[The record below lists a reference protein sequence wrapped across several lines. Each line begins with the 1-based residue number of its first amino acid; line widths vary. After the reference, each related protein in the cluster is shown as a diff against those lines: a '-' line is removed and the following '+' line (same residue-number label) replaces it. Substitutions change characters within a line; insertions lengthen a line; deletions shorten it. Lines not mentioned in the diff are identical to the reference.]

1 MAERIERLNICI
13 IGKTNAGKSS
23 LLNLLTGQKDYAI
36 VDATPGT
43 TADNVI
49 SMMEIHN
56 LGAVKIIDTAGINEQ
71 GELGEKKRKKSI
83 TALEESDLCLLTIDF
98 IDAINGEDLSY
109 EESLFDYAMEQNKQ
123 VLIIY
128 NLFKNKNHI
137 QNNEI
142 EFWKNKLDENFD
154 VPSIVIDIQD
164 TAQQQKL
171 IDFIL
176 DNFKYVPFDFEMLPK
191 LNDYGCVILN
201 IPMDEETP
209 EMRLLRPQEMVVER
223 LLRKFITPVLFRMD
237 LKKARSNNQE
247 EAESEKKRYLDL
259 VNSLQNSPIGLQ
271 MIITDSQAFD
281 IIGKWTP
288 QDIPYTS
295 FSIIMTNF
303 MTYSHI
309 QYLVESTAAIDNLKE
324 LDTVLIAESCNH
336 NRKCDDIG
344 TVQLPR
350 LLQKRLGKKLNFEFS
365 FGRVFPDDL
374 SKYAAIVHCGSC
386 MTDRQKYARRLS
398 NAQKSNIPFTNYG
411 MVLSYCQNR
420 DVFAK
425 SLAPFEL
432 DLQ

>member
-1 MAERIERLNICI
+1 MADRTERLNICI
-13 IGKTNAGKSS
+13 IGKTNVGKSS

-43 TADNVI
+43 TADNVV
-49 SMMEIHN
+49 SLMEIHN
-56 LGAVKIIDTAGINEQ
+56 LGPVKIIDTAGIEEQ
-71 GELGEKKRKKSI
+71 GELGEKKRRKAI
-83 TALEESDLCLLTIDF
+83 QALEESDLCLLTIDF
-98 IDAINGEDLSY
+98 ISAINFQDMNY
-109 EESLFDYAMEQNKQ
+109 ERSLFDYAMELNKQ

-128 NLFKNKNHI
+128 NLFKNKNNLQI
-137 QNNEI
+137 SEY

-164 TAQQQKL
+164 ISQQQKL

-176 DNFKYVPFDFEMLPK
+176 KNFKYVPIDFEMLPY
-191 LNDYGCVILN
+191 LEDYGCVILN

-209 EMRLLRPQEMVVER
+209 EMRLLRPQQMVVER
-223 LLRKFITPVLFRMD
+223 LLRKYITPVLFRMD
-237 LKKARSNNQE
+237 LQKARSNDPDLV
-247 EAESEKKRYLDL
+247 ESEKKRYLGFINL
-259 VNSLQNSPIGLQ
+259 LKNSPGGLQ
-271 MIITDSQAFD
+271 MVITDSQAFD

-288 QDIPYTS
+288 NEIPFTS

-303 MTYSHI
+303 MTYGNM
-309 QYLVESTAAIDNLKE
+309 QYLLDSTEKIDDLNENDK
-324 LDTVLIAESCNH
+324 VLIAESCNH

-350 LLQKRLGKKLNFEFS
+350 LLQKRLNKKLNFEFS

-374 SKYAAIVHCGSC
+374 SNYSMIIHCGSC

-425 SLAPFEL
+425 AIAPYR
-432 DLQ
+432 

>member
-1 MAERIERLNICI
+1 MAERVERLNICI

-43 TADNVI
+43 TADNVV

-56 LGAVKIIDTAGINEQ
+56 LGPVKIIDTAGINEK
-71 GELGEKKRKKSI
+71 GDLGEKKRKKSMI
-83 TALEESDLCLLTIDF
+83 ALEESDLCLLTIDF
-98 IDAINGEDLSY
+98 IDAVNGDDLFY
-109 EESLFDYAMEQNKQ
+109 EKSLFDYAMEQNKQ

-128 NLFKNKNHI
+128 NLFKNKSNLSI
-137 QNNEI
+137 S
-142 EFWKNKLDENFD
+142 EFESWKAKLDENFD

-164 TAQQQKL
+164 ISQQQRL
-171 IDFIL
+171 INFIL
-176 DNFKYVPFDFEMLPK
+176 ENFKFVPFDFEMLPK
-191 LNDYGCVILN
+191 LDNYGSIILN

-209 EMRLLRPQEMVVER
+209 EMRLLRPQEMVIER

-237 LKKARSNNQE
+237 LKKARSNDPE
-247 EAESEKKRYLDL
+247 EAKSEKKRYWDL
-259 VNSLQNSPIGLQ
+259 VNSLDNSPMGLQ

-288 QDIPYTS
+288 QGIPYTS
-295 FSIIMTNF
+295 FSIIMTKF
-303 MTYSHI
+303 MTYGNM
-309 QYLVESTAAIDNLKE
+309 QYLIESTAAIDNLKE
-324 LDTVLIAESCNH
+324 NDTVLIAESCNH

-374 SKYAAIVHCGSC
+374 SKYAVIVHCGSC

-398 NAQKSNIPFTNYG
+398 NAQKSNVPFTNYG

-420 DVFAK
+420 DVFANAV
-425 SLAPFEL
+425 APFGI
-432 DLQ
+432 DLK